1 MALPARTDPVY
12 WPGERPERHLH
23 LVEAVGDE
31 LRHLH
36 EVEERGDDGLALLV
50 VVLQV
55 FAAVF
60 VLFALELTL
69 AYAFYFGWL

>member
-1 MALPARTDPVY
+1 MALPVRTDPAAQ
-12 WPGERPERHLH
+12 PARDERHLH

-36 EVEERGDDGLALLV
+36 EIEERGDSGLALLV
-50 VVLQV
+50 MVLQV
-55 FAAVF
+55 AAAVF
-60 VLFALELTL
+60 VLFAVEVTV